1 MIEQHSLDW
10 YRSRI
15 GRITGSQVG
24 RLMKK
29 GRKDEF
35 GEDAK
40 TYIYQLA
47 AERTMS
53 PDILMDNIE
62 FEKYLDQVNVETKAM
77 RFGTEMESVARDTYC
92 LLKDVQCE
100 EVGLC
105 DHFSIEGFSSS
116 PDGLIHTP
124 EGLVALEIKCPVQ
137 STFMRY
143 KTEIY
148 NNESLLNVKPEY
160 FYQCMAHMMCTN
172 AIRTDFIVFNP
183 FQEESIHVVSILPDE
198 NVFKEMEKR
207 IEGANTLINHITN
220 KFISS
225 NG

>member
-1 MIEQHSLDW
+1 MIEQHTLDW

-29 GRKDEF
+29 GRDDVF

-53 PDILMDNIE
+53 PDILMDDTE
-62 FEKYLDQVNVETKAM
+62 FEKYLEQVNVETKPM
-77 RFGTEMESVARDTYC
+77 RFGTAMESVARDTYC

-105 DHFSIEGFSSS
+105 DHFSIEAFSSS
-116 PDGLIHTP
+116 PDGLVYTS

-143 KTEIY
+143 KTEIR
-148 NNESLLNVKPEY
+148 NNETLLKVKPEY

-183 FQEESIHVVSILPDE
+183 YQEDSIHIVSILPDE
-198 NVFKEMEKR
+198 AVFQKMQDR
-207 IEGANTLINHITN
+207 IENANIVINHITN
-220 KFISS
+220 KFIS

>member
-1 MIEQHSLDW
+1 MIEQHTLDW

-29 GRKDEF
+29 GRNDVF

-53 PDILMDNIE
+53 PDILMDDTE
-62 FEKYLDQVNVETKAM
+62 FEKYLEQVNVETKAM
-77 RFGTEMESVARDTYC
+77 RFGTDMESVARDTYC

-105 DHFSIEGFSSS
+105 DHFSIEAFSSS
-116 PDGLIHTP
+116 PDGLVYTS

-143 KTEIY
+143 KTEIR
-148 NNESLLNVKPEY
+148 NNETLLKVKPEY

-183 FQEESIHVVSILPDE
+183 YQEDSIHIVSILPDE
-198 NVFKEMEKR
+198 AVFQEMQNR
-207 IEGANTLINHITN
+207 IENANTVINHITN
-220 KFISS
+220 KFIS

>member
-1 MIEQHSLDW
+1 MIEQYTLDW

-29 GRKDEF
+29 GRNDVF

-53 PDILMDNIE
+53 PDILMDDTE
-62 FEKYLDQVNVETKAM
+62 FEKYLEQVNVETKAM
-77 RFGTEMESVARDTYC
+77 RFGTDMESVARDTYC

-105 DHFSIEGFSSS
+105 DHFSIEAFSSS
-116 PDGLIHTP
+116 PDGLVYTS

-143 KTEIY
+143 KTEIR
-148 NNESLLNVKPEY
+148 NNETLLKVKPEY

-183 FQEESIHVVSILPDE
+183 YQEDSIHIVSILPDE
-198 NVFKEMEKR
+198 AVFQEMQNR
-207 IEGANTLINHITN
+207 IENANTVINHITN
-220 KFISS
+220 KFIS